1 MTCLPLPP
9 WRLLLLSPLFMWPF
23 LPPYLF
29 SDPSQSLC
37 ACYSLHLKYFSQIFL
52 YQTLPLHSGYITGG
66 NRDSL
71 KIQRPC
77 KDGQTSTT
85 SKTPKS
91 TWWNEKK
98 KKGFEQTQWNFSVGH
113 SDTILQQT
121 LDWSLDFLL
130 NIVAV
135 NLGIRERWNKIHLIS
150 MAQKELWVWVPAHV
164 TY

>member
-23 LPPYLF
+23 WPPYLF

-37 ACYSLHLKYFSQIFL
+37 TCYSLHLKYSSQIFL
-52 YQTLPLHSGYITGG
+52 YQTLPLHSGRITEGIKG

-77 KDGQTSTT
+77 KDGQISTT

-91 TWWNEKK
+91 MWWNEKK
-98 KKGFEQTQWNFSVGH
+98 KKKGFQQTQWNFSVGR
-113 SDTILQQT
+113 SDTVLQER

-130 NIVAV
+130 NIVAI

-150 MAQKELWVWVPAHV
+150 MAQKELWV
-164 TY
+164 